1 MLLSHIIVNVIRMA
15 TTQDNKYEV
24 IHLIPATKEKLRII
38 KEKYNL
44 SDMDE
49 VVGFLLLKSG
59 E

>member
-1 MLLSHIIVNVIRMA
+1 MA
-15 TTQDNKYEV
+15 ITQDNKYEV

-49 VVGFLLLKSG
+49 VVGFLLLKAG